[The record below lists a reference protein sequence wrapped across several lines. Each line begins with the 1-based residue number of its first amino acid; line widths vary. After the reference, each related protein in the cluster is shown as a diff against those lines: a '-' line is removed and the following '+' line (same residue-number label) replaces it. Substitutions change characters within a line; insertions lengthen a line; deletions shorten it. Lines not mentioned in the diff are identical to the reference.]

1 MKEYRVQ
8 LDLRR
13 MIDEY
18 LGWGW
23 EVVSREPLT
32 LARVGTKQRKQLRH
46 GVLVTL

>member
-1 MKEYRVQ
+1 MKEHRVQ

-23 EVVSREPLT
+23 EIVSRDPLT
-32 LARVGTKQRKQLRH
+32 LARKGTKQRKELRH
-46 GVLVTL
+46 GVVVSV